1 MSLRVILADDEPPAR
16 ALLAEL
22 LRADGAVEVV
32 AEAAGGPEAVEAVV
46 AQAHAGTPV
55 DALFLDVQMPVLD
68 GFGVLARLAGRLGAL
83 PAVVF
88 VTAFDRH
95 AVGAFETGAVDY
107 LLKPVTRSRLATAL
121 DRLRARAAPLTPADA
136 QAVAASAPGADA
148 GRLLVRSGERL
159 VAVDVA
165 EVVWVEAAGN
175 YATLHTTAGRPL
187 LAGVGIGEVEA
198 RLPPDRFVR
207 VHRSALVALGA
218 VRSLESDG
226 SGGYEALLTGGYRVR
241 ISRTYA
247 ERFRR
252 LVL

>member
-1 MSLRVILADDEPPAR
+1 MSLRVILVDDEPPAR

-22 LRADGAVEVV
+22 LRAAGGVEVV
-32 AEAAGGPEAVEAVV
+32 AQAAGGPEAVDLVV
-46 AQAHAGTPV
+46 AQAEAGTPV
-55 DALFLDVQMPVLD
+55 DVLFLDVQMPVLD
-68 GFGVLARLAGRLGAL
+68 GFGVLAVLAGRLDAL

-121 DRLRARAAPLTPADA
+121 ARLRDRAAPLTPGDA
-136 QAVAASAPGADA
+136 QTVAGVGADA

-159 VAVDVA
+159 VALDVA
-165 EVVWVEAAGN
+165 DIVWVEAAGN
-175 YATLHTTAGRPL
+175 YATLHTAGRPF

-198 RLPPDRFVR
+198 RLPPDRFAR
-207 VHRSALVALGA
+207 VHRSALVALAA

-226 SGGYEALLTGGYRVR
+226 SGGYQALLTGGHQVRV
-241 ISRTYA
+241 SRTYA
-247 ERFRR
+247 ARFRR

>member
-1 MSLRVILADDEPPAR
+1 MSLRVILVDDEPPAR
-16 ALLAEL
+16 ALLSEL
-22 LRADGAVEVV
+22 LRSAGGVEVV
-32 AEAAGGPEAVEAVV
+32 AEAAGGAEAVDLVA
-46 AQAHAGTPV
+46 AQAEGGTPV

-68 GFGVLARLAGRLGAL
+68 GFGVLAALAGRLDAL

-121 DRLRARAAPLTPADA
+121 DRLRDRAAPLTPADA
-136 QAVAASAPGADA
+136 QTVAAAGADA
-148 GRLLVRSGERL
+148 DRILVRSGERL
-159 VAVDVA
+159 VALDLA
-165 EVVWVEAAGN
+165 DIVWVEAAGN
-175 YATLHTTAGRPL
+175 YATLHTTGRPL

-198 RLPPDRFVR
+198 RLPPDRFAR

-226 SGGYEALLTGGYRVR
+226 SGGYHALLTGGHHVR

>member
-1 MSLRVILADDEPPAR
+1 MSLRVAIVDDEPPAR

-22 LRADGAVEVV
+22 LRPMPDVEVV
-32 AEAAGGPEAVEAVV
+32 AQATGGADAVERLA
-46 AQAHAGTPV
+46 ALDEAGTPA
-55 DALFLDVQMPVLD
+55 DALFLDVQMPGLD
-68 GFGVLARLAGRLGAL
+68 GFGVLAALAGRLVSL
-83 PAVVF
+83 PSVVF

-107 LLKPVTRSRLATAL
+107 LLKPVSRSRLEVAVE
-121 DRLRARAAPLTPADA
+121 RLRQQAPKLSPDDARALAAAPDA
-136 QAVAASAPGADA
+136 K
-148 GRLLVRSGERL
+148 RLLVRVGDRL
-159 VAVDVA
+159 VAVELD
-165 EVVWVEAAGN
+165 EVVWVEAEGN
-175 YATLHTTAGRPL
+175 YARLHTTGRPL

-198 RLPPDRFVR
+198 RLPPDRFAR

-218 VRSLESDG
+218 IRQLESDG
-226 SGGYEALLTGGYRVR
+226 SGGYVALLDGGHRVR